1 MSRRSIQLTLAS
13 ASAAVLLAGCATT
26 GSVSHQSFVPTGD
39 PLVDGRAAIEA
50 GPEKDRVLWQYRT
63 GLTLMRRGEFGE
75 AERLFDDALLRVG
88 GVLQGD
94 KSAKKARGY
103 FNEEAKKTFL
113 GEPYERVM
121 AYFYRGILYWMDGE
135 PDNARACFR
144 NAQIQDSDTET
155 QEFSNDWVLMDYLD
169 GFVTA
174 KYFGGDGVDALKRA
188 DESFKAGELPPY
200 TKSANTM
207 VFLEFGQGP
216 MKYSTGQYGEQLRF
230 RAGQSPVK
238 GAWIK
243 VANKAV
249 RIAPY
254 DDVNFQATT
263 RGGRVM
269 DHILA
274 NKAVFKSATDTFGD
288 AAIIGGAVVASGGGH
303 HRRRGEVSDAQIAG
317 LGILAAGIIS
327 KVVAA
332 ATTPDADIRTWQ
344 NLPGYISFVALDLPP
359 GPHTATVEFTDAAGN
374 VMPSLTKTINFTV
387 GTANDAVLFASDH
400 NT

>member
-1 MSRRSIQLTLAS
+1 MSRRTLQLTLAS
-13 ASAAVLLAGCATT
+13 ASAALLLTGCATT
-26 GSVSHQSFVPTGD
+26 GNASRSSFVPTGD
-39 PLVDGRAAIEA
+39 PLIDGRAAIES

-63 GLTLMRRGEFGE
+63 GLTLMRRGDYAE
-75 AERLFDDALLRVG
+75 AERHFDAALFRVG
-88 GVLQGD
+88 GILNAD

-103 FNEEAKKTFL
+103 FNEESKKTFL

-121 AYFYRGILYWMDGE
+121 AYFYRGVLYWMDGE

-144 NAQIQDSDTET
+144 NAQIQDSDTES
-155 QEFSNDWVLMDYLD
+155 QEYSNDWVLMDYLD

-174 KYFGGDGVDALKRA
+174 KYFGGDGVDAFKRA
-188 DESFKAGELPPY
+188 DESFKLGELAPY

-216 MKYSTGQYGEQLRF
+216 TKYSTGQYGEQLRF
-230 RAGQSPVK
+230 RPGQSPVK
-238 GAWIK
+238 GAWVK

-274 NKAVFKSATDTFGD
+274 NKAVFKSATDSFGD
-288 AAIIGGAVVASGGGH
+288 AAIIGGAVVASTAGH
-303 HRRRGEVSDAQIAG
+303 HRGGVSDAQIAG
-317 LGILAAGIIS
+317 LGILAAGVIS

-332 ATTPDADIRTWQ
+332 ATTPAADTRTWQ
-344 NLPGYISFVALDLPP
+344 NLPGHISFVALDLPQ
-359 GPHTATVEFTDAAGN
+359 GTHTATVEFTDAAGN
-374 VMPSLTKTINFTV
+374 TLPSLTKTINFTV
-387 GTANDAVLFASDH
+387 GAANDAVLFASDH

>member
-1 MSRRSIQLTLAS
+1 MSL
-13 ASAAVLLAGCATT
+13 AAVLLTGCAST
-26 GSVSHQSFVPTGD
+26 GSATRQGFVRTGD
-39 PLVDGRAAIEA
+39 PIVDGRSAIEA

-63 GLTLMRRGEFGE
+63 GLALMRRGEFAD
-75 AERLFDDALLRVG
+75 AERMFDDALLSVG
-88 GVLQGD
+88 GILQGD
-94 KSAKKARGY
+94 KAAKKARGY

-144 NAQIQDSDTET
+144 NAQIQDSDTDTKEY
-155 QEFSNDWVLMDYLD
+155 SNDWVLMDYLD
-169 GFVTA
+169 GYVSA
-174 KYFGGDGVDALKRA
+174 KYFGGDGADAFKRA
-188 DESFKAGELPPY
+188 EESFKLGELAPY
-200 TKSANTM
+200 SKSANTM
-207 VFLEFGQGP
+207 VFLEFGKGP
-216 MKYSTGQYGEQLRF
+216 TKFATGQYGEQLRV
-230 RAGQSPVK
+230 RPGTSPVQ

-274 NKAVFKSATDTFGD
+274 NKAVFKSTTDTIGD
-288 AAIIGGAVVASGGGH
+288 AAIVSGAVVASH
-303 HRRRGEVSDAQIAG
+303 SRHNSDAQIAG
-317 LGILAAGIIS
+317 LGILAAGVIS

-332 ATTPDADIRTWQ
+332 ATTPEADTRTWE
-344 NLPGYISFVALDLPP
+344 NLPGYISFTALDLPA
-359 GPHTATVEFTDAAGN
+359 GQHTATVEFVDAAGN
-374 VMPSLTKTINFTV
+374 VLPSLTKTINFTV
-387 GTANDAVLFASDH
+387 SAGNDAVLFASDR
-400 NT
+400 NS

>member
-1 MSRRSIQLTLAS
+1 MSRRIAQSTIAGTA
-13 ASAAVLLAGCATT
+13 AVAVLLAGCATT
-26 GSVSHQSFVPTGD
+26 GSASHQSFARTGD
-39 PLVDGRAAIEA
+39 PVVDGRAAIEA
-50 GPEKDRVLWQYRT
+50 APEKDRVLWQYRT
-63 GLTLMRRGEFGE
+63 GLALMRRGDFEE
-75 AERLFDDALLRVG
+75 AEQMFDNALLRVG
-88 GVLQGD
+88 GILQAD

-144 NAQIQDSDTET
+144 NGQIQDSDTES
-155 QEFSNDWVLMDYLD
+155 QEYANDWVLLDYLD

-174 KYFGGDGVDALKRA
+174 KYFGGDGEDGLQRA
-188 DESFKAGELPPY
+188 EKSFKLGGLPPY
-200 TKSANTM
+200 SKSGNTM
-207 VFLEFGQGP
+207 VFLEFGKGP
-216 MKYSTGQYGEQLRF
+216 AKYATGQYGEQLRI
-230 RAGQSPVK
+230 RQGTSPVK
-238 GAWIK
+238 GAWFK

-274 NKAVFKSATDTFGD
+274 NKAVFKSTTDTFGD
-288 AAIIGGAVVASGGGH
+288 VAIIGGAVVASQSRH
-303 HRRRGEVSDAQIAG
+303 SSDAQIAG
-317 LGILAAGIIS
+317 LGILAAGVIS

-332 ATTPDADIRTWQ
+332 ATTPEADTRTWD
-344 NLPGYISFVALDLPP
+344 NLPGYISFVALDLPA

-374 VMPSLTKTINFTV
+374 VLPTLTKTINFTV
-387 GTANDAVLFASDH
+387 SAANDAVLFASDH
-400 NT
+400 TT

>member
-1 MSRRSIQLTLAS
+1 MLAT
-13 ASAAVLLAGCATT
+13 ASLAAVLISGCAST
-26 GSVSHQSFVPTGD
+26 GSKQQSFARTGD
-39 PLVDGRAAIEA
+39 PIIDGRAAIEA

-63 GLTLMRRGEFGE
+63 GLAMMRRGEF
-75 AERLFDDALLRVG
+75 ADAQRMFDDALFRVG
-88 GVLQGD
+88 GILNGD

-135 PDNARACFR
+135 PDNARASFR

-155 QEFSNDWVLMDYLD
+155 KEYSNDWVLMDYLD
-169 GFVTA
+169 GYVTA
-174 KYFGGDGVDALKRA
+174 KYFGGDGADAFKRA
-188 DESFKAGELPPY
+188 DDSFKLGQLAPY
-200 TKSANTM
+200 DKSANTM
-207 VFLEFGQGP
+207 VFLEFGKGP
-216 MKYSTGQYGEQLRF
+216 AKFATGQYGEQLRF
-230 RAGQSPVK
+230 RPGNSPVQ

-243 VANKAV
+243 VANKAI

-288 AAIIGGAVVASGGGH
+288 VAIIGGAVIAAHGGH
-303 HRRRGEVSDAQIAG
+303 HHHHGGHHHGGGVSDAQIAG
-317 LGILAAGIIS
+317 LGILAAGVIS

-332 ATTPDADIRTWQ
+332 ATTPEADTRTWE
-344 NLPGYISFVALDLPP
+344 NLPGYISFTALDLPP
-359 GPHTATVEFTDAAGN
+359 GQHTATVEFVDAAGN
-374 VMPSLTKTINFTV
+374 VLPSLTKTIQFTV
-387 GTANDAVLFASDH
+387 NAGSDAVLFASDR
-400 NT
+400 NS

>member
-1 MSRRSIQLTLAS
+1 
-13 ASAAVLLAGCATT
+13 
-26 GSVSHQSFVPTGD
+26 
-39 PLVDGRAAIEA
+39 
-50 GPEKDRVLWQYRT
+50 
-63 GLTLMRRGEFGE
+63 
-75 AERLFDDALLRVG
+75 
-88 GVLQGD
+88 
-94 KSAKKARGY
+94 
-103 FNEEAKKTFL
+103 
-113 GEPYERVM
+113 M

-144 NAQIQDSDTET
+144 NAQIQDSDTESH
-155 QEFSNDWVLMDYLD
+155 EYSNDWVLMDYLD

-230 RAGQSPVK
+230 RPGQSPVK

-243 VANKAV
+243 VANKAI

-288 AAIIGGAVVASGGGH
+288 AAIISGAVVASSAGP
-303 HRRRGEVSDAQIAG
+303 RRGGVSDAQIAG
-317 LGILAAGIIS
+317 LGILAAGVIS

-332 ATTPDADIRTWQ
+332 ATTPEADIRTWQ

-374 VMPSLTKTINFTV
+374 VLPSLTRTINFTV
-387 GTANDAVLFASDH
+387 GTANDTVLFASDH

>member
-1 MSRRSIQLTLAS
+1 MSRLKITSILAV
-13 ASAAVLLAGCATT
+13 AGLALVLLTGCATT
-26 GSVSHQSFVPTGD
+26 GSTARQNFVRTGD
-39 PLVDGRAAIEA
+39 PVVDGRTAIEA
-50 GPEKDRVLWQYRT
+50 GPEKDQVLWQYRT
-63 GLTLMRRGEFGE
+63 GLALMRRGEFAE
-75 AERLFDDALLRVG
+75 AERMFDAALFRVDG
-88 GVLQGD
+88 IMQGD

-135 PDNARACFR
+135 PDNARASFR
-144 NAQIQDSDTET
+144 NGQIQDSDLEN
-155 QEFSNDWVLMDYLD
+155 QEYSNDWVLMDYLD

-174 KYFGGDGVDALKRA
+174 KYFGGDGTDALKRA
-188 DESFKAGELPPY
+188 EKVFKLGELPPY
-200 TKSANTM
+200 SKSANTM
-207 VFLEFGQGP
+207 VFLEFGKGP
-216 MKYSTGQYGEQLRF
+216 AKYATGEYGEQLRF
-230 RAGQSPVK
+230 RPGQSPVK

-274 NKAVFKSATDTFGD
+274 NKAVFKSTTDNIGD
-288 AAIIGGAVVASGGGH
+288 AAIIGGAVVASH
-303 HRRRGEVSDAQIAG
+303 SRHSSDAQIAG
-317 LGILAAGIIS
+317 LGILAAGVIS

-332 ATTPDADIRTWQ
+332 ATTPDADIRTWE
-344 NLPGYISFVALDLPP
+344 NLPGHISFVGLDLPA
-359 GPHTATVEFTDAAGN
+359 GAHTATIEFTDAAGN
-374 VMPSLTKTINFTV
+374 VLPSLTKTINFTV
-387 GTANDAVLFASDH
+387 NAGNDAVLFASDH